1 MKICLLGD
9 THFGV
14 RNDSKAFHAYYEK
27 FYSEILFPYLE
38 QNNIKTI
45 LQLGDLFDRR
55 KYINFMS
62 LAEAR
67 RYFFDVIVEKKMDL
81 IALIGNHDIFWKE
94 SLKVNS
100 PDLLL
105 QDYDNITIIQ
115 EPTTLTFDNAQM
127 DIIPWI
133 CKENENDIADFIT
146 KSASD
151 FCAGHFEL
159 SGFQM
164 MKGIDSH
171 DGMDR
176 SMLKTYNTVFSGH
189 YHTRSHEDNIVY
201 LGTPYELAWNDES
214 DPKGFYIFDTDTGLF
229 NFIQNPFN
237 MFIKHYYDDEKTDP
251 NLIDKTLFTNKYVKL
266 VVVNKKD
273 ILKFDKFV
281 EAIYTNN
288 PIELKIIED
297 FSEFEASALDDSI
310 DLEDTMTLLSD
321 YVDSVETDSDKERL
335 KTLLKTLYVEAQHY
349 NEA

>member
-14 RNDSKAFHAYYEK
+14 RNDSKAFHNYYEK
-27 FYSEILFPYLE
+27 FYKEVFFPYLE
-38 QNNIKTI
+38 QEGVTTV

-55 KYINFMS
+55 KYINFLS
-62 LAEAR
+62 LAESR
-67 RYFFDVIVEKKMDL
+67 RYFFDVLADKGIKL

-100 PDLLL
+100 PELLL
-105 QDYDNITIIQ
+105 EYYANIEIVNS
-115 EPTTLTFDNAQM
+115 PTTMQFDNKSV

-133 CKENENDIADFIT
+133 CKENENEIADFIT

-171 DGMDR
+171 EGMDR
-176 SMLKTYNTVFSGH
+176 SILKSYTQVFSGH
-189 YHTRSHEDNIVY
+189 YHTRSSADNITY

-214 DPKGFYIFDTDTGLF
+214 DPKGFYILDTKDMTYE
-229 NFIQNPFN
+229 FIQNPFN
-237 MFIKHYYDDEKTDP
+237 MFIKYYYDDEKEDP
-251 NLIDKTLFTNKYVKL
+251 RGIDTSVFTNKYVKL
-266 VVVNKKD
+266 VVINKRD

-281 EAIYTNN
+281 ESIYTNN

-297 FSEFEASALDDSI
+297 FSEFEANALDESI

-321 YVDSVETDSDKERL
+321 YVDNVETDSDKNRL